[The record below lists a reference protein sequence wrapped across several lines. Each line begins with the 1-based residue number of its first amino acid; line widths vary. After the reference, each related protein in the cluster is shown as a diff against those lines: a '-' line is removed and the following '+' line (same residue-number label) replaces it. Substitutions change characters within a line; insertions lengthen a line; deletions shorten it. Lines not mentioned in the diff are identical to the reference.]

1 MALTV
6 QDLQKVLYVLYE
18 ILSKIFVEEIIEL
31 NVNTDMMIKNVKL
44 LELDISFATVEYT
57 NSKDD

>member
-1 MALTV
+1 M

-31 NVNTDMMIKNVKL
+31 NVNTDMMIKNVQL

>member
-1 MALTV
+1 MALIV